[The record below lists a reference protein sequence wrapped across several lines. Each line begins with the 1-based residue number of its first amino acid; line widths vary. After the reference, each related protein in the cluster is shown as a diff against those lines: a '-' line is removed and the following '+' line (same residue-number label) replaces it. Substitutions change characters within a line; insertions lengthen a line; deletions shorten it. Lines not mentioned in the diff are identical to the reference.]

1 MEVLRG
7 RDGRDGRDGEKGR
20 WVHQEHRERGE
31 WQVHMGHLGRRVCM
45 ETKVCEEFKENKVCK
60 DFKETQVCEELKERQ
75 DCRVHQQEEQPTL
88 AGAVPPA
95 PLTRELHSST
105 LEELEGHAMTT
116 QEEQQTI
123 CVYQM
128 ILTIS
133 STRVECKDVVLLVG

>member
-7 RDGRDGRDGEKGR
+7 RDGRDGRDSEKGE
-20 WVHQEHRERGE
+20 VGPPGTQGEMGVAGTRGPVGTHGDAGLQGE
-31 WQVHMGHLGRRVCM
+31 PGL
-45 ETKVCEEFKENKVCK
+45 
-60 DFKETQVCEELKERQ
+60 
-75 DCRVHQQEEQPTL
+75 QQEEQSTL

-105 LEELEGHAMTT
+105 LAELQGHIGTTKEEE
-116 QEEQQTI
+116 QTI

-133 STRVECKDVVLLVG
+133 STRVECKDVVLLVE